1 MSKIMSVKANIF
13 DIQRFSVHD
22 GEGVRTTIFFKGCSQ
37 KCIWCHNPEGISFE
51 NNLIYSKSKCVN
63 CRICERLSDGK
74 VFFDNRNNIIIDR
87 NALSEEEKHLLEEQC
102 PTGALRVDGRTISL
116 NDAFNEIIKD
126 KAFYKYGGGF
136 TASGGECLLQADFL
150 ECLLKKLKEIDIST
164 AIETS
169 LCVPLSNVK
178 KVIDYLDI
186 IYIDIKLIDEQDHK
200 KYVSEN
206 LDLILD
212 NARYVLISKQ
222 KDKVIVRTP
231 LIPGITDDDDN
242 IAKISKFISEIYPN
256 VKYELLNYNYLAGLK
271 YEQIGLA
278 YTLNDLKPLDDIRI
292 KELIKVAKS
301 NGVKNIIFKEEI

>member
-1 MSKIMSVKANIF
+1 MSMKANIF

-37 KCIWCHNPEGISFE
+37 KCLWCHNPEGISFE

-63 CRICERLSDGK
+63 CKICERLSDGK
-74 VFFDNRNNIIIDR
+74 VFFDRRNNIVIDR
-87 NALSEEEKHLLEEQC
+87 SALSEEEKQKLEDQC

-116 NDAFNEIIKD
+116 DYAYNEVMKD

-150 ECLLKKLKEIDIST
+150 ESLLKKLKESNIST

-169 LCVPLSNVK
+169 LCVPLFNVK
-178 KVIDYLDI
+178 KVIDHLDI
-186 IYIDIKLIDEQDHK
+186 IYIDIKLMDEQAHK

-212 NARYVLISKQ
+212 NARYVLTSKQ

-231 LIPGITDDDDN
+231 LIPGITDDDYN
-242 IAKISKFISEIYPN
+242 IARISKFISGIYPD

-271 YEQIGLA
+271 YEQIGMS
-278 YTLNDLKPLDDIRI
+278 YRLNDLKPLDELRI
-292 KELIKVAKS
+292 KELVNIAKI
-301 NGVKNIIFKEEI
+301 NGVKNIIFKEKI